1 MKKRFHVFS
10 RMFTKVNVFLFLLF
24 ALLMVPSA
32 WADNVSVTAN
42 GQTVYTSCSSDRIVT
57 VASGVTSF
65 VIESPKGSV
74 PYRCEGVLYVNAPN
88 EKTLSLSGETKLR
101 QHNSLY
107 IYDLS
112 GASSSTLDLYTNSG
126 SYTISSVY
134 SKGPNISIKFSND
147 GQMDY
152 ENYVKLNVSVHA
164 FYYASVSIPWE
175 KDEPWL
181 YYQIWE
187 KATSFYFDP
196 WEETESGY
204 YESNPVKFYV
214 GRNIYLKNNRG
225 NMSIWGINVKDANGN
240 LLPVRVLETGEYA
253 TGALYPSTSYL
264 DRCLWF
270 KMPES
275 DVVVVPTYASYPSY
289 SFDEI
294 PRGFGYNLV
303 NESRAV
309 RVDSSIHV
317 FDDGGIDYKYAN
329 NFDGYLTVTAHKG
342 HRVKVTGTVATE
354 EGGYDYLEVFEG
366 KKGEST
372 TPICKV
378 YSASRNVAV
387 AVPDKC
393 KSADSVLTLHF
404 KTDPSIFADGLDL
417 VVSAEAVTYK
427 VELNNNQTSYGTIS
441 TDKTSSPP
449 GYTVT
454 LTAHPKSGYVLKSVS
469 VINTATNET
478 VTTSGGRETD
488 NKITFTMPAGNVRVT
503 PTFVKDTYSIT
514 KTTGAGGSLDVASS
528 AKVGT
533 TVTMEAKPQSG
544 YMVRNIE
551 VVAKNG
557 DAVKVDGGW
566 YNDEKASFIMPLSDV
581 TVKSTYTNNLTAGD
595 GGLYINMPTT
605 GTVNATI
612 PKEVKSFKVYDD
624 GGKDGNYSS
633 GGILTLTAPEGYVL
647 QVTGSIDLAKHNC
660 WMEYCYDSLYV
671 YDGVGID
678 SKKLYSGRETVN
690 DIGRNMS
697 SGRSMTIQFKGY
709 ARDGIASGLDLTV
722 SLHKLDMELEKD
734 NNGNYYVDML
744 VRNATT
750 LKIPKGIT
758 SFKVYD
764 DGGKDG
770 DYSDNFS
777 GILTLT
783 APEGCVLQLTGS
795 INLAKTPGM
804 YTYYYD
810 YLYVYDG
817 ADIDSDILYSAK
829 ETVNDIGKKMS
840 SGRSLTIRFS
850 GISDDVASGLDLTV
864 KVISVENQITY
875 KNMNSGGTI
884 ASSSPTTGE
893 MYKTVEYTYNFN
905 SGYLVRDIEVIA
917 ENGDAVKASGGWYTQ
932 KTATFK
938 MPPCNVTVKST
949 YTNNLTAA
957 GGLYID
963 MPTTG
968 TVNATIPEG
977 VKSFKVYDDGGK
989 DGSYSSGSGGILTLT
1004 APEGYVL
1011 QVTGSIDLG
1020 KYAGF
1025 LAFDY
1030 LYDSLYVYDGA
1041 DINSDRLYSG
1051 RETVDDI
1058 GKRMSSGRSITIWLK
1073 RYSDGASGIDL
1084 TVTLHKLDMEL
1095 QKDNNGNFYVNM
1107 LLKNAATLKIPKGVT
1122 SFKVY
1127 DEGGKDGDYSTY
1139 FDGSLTLTAPEGYV
1153 LQVTGSIELA
1163 RFTGLTGYAY
1173 DLLNVYDGADI
1184 NSVRLYSGR
1193 ETVNDIGL
1201 HTSSGHNMTIR
1212 FEKHGSPSFAPGFD
1226 LTVTLIPVEYTVTVG
1241 NVAGGRLADGVPATA
1256 NMGDEITLTAVPANG
1271 NMLIKFVVKDAAGNE
1286 LPVIRNTL
1294 TEGKFKMPASNVTVS
1309 LVFAGPNAN
1318 VTAEKGLHF
1327 DMTRNSKV
1335 AINLPA
1341 AVKSFNLYD
1350 HGGKTGDYI
1359 ENSNDTLVFRA
1370 PAGYH
1375 FELTG
1380 SIYTERNYDF
1390 LYVYDGAST
1399 TEKVLFNRSSAE
1411 YGTRYDVGTIET
1423 SSNTMT
1429 VRFRSDGNRNY
1440 AGLDLLVTVVPSS
1453 YTVAIEQTSGGT
1465 LSSDKAS
1472 AIMGEKV
1479 TLTATPDDGYMLNGF
1494 VIKDASGNDVPFR
1507 GGDFIDKKGS
1517 FTMPAGN
1524 VTVTPVFT
1532 DKPVNLFVTI
1542 PVTGTKTVVL
1552 PDGMN
1557 SFKVYDD
1564 GGSTGLLTQ
1573 GYNANGTLVLIA
1585 PDNAKINATVVAGVA
1600 SPATL
1605 KTYDGE
1611 STDATLLGSAQIGF
1625 REKYTSTGNAMTFNM
1640 TTGEN
1645 VSGTAD
1651 ISINVLATRNIN
1663 VVSVDG
1669 GSAASDK
1676 ATADRNETI
1685 TVTATPDDGLLFK
1698 GIKITNKFGDVL
1710 GMKGYETWVNDIW
1723 TADDI
1728 ANLTQTVSFR
1738 MPNSDINVEPMFGEE
1753 LEASDSLF
1761 LKMPETGSETV
1772 TIPSRV
1778 ASFNVYDDGG
1788 RGGTFSSNA
1797 DGNLVLTA
1805 PEGFRF
1811 QVSGSVSAW
1820 AKDIAHLCVYEGG
1833 TVSDDKALAC
1843 GAGSVFTAG
1852 TGQDYDSYVGEIGTT
1867 VSEGNTITLR
1877 FWTTSSWTTGDGIEL
1892 VVTLVSDIHKI
1903 KVAKASGGKLS
1914 SDKQKALQGETVTLT
1929 ATPAEGY
1936 LFDGVSVEDADG
1948 NVVAL
1953 SKDIHWYSGVSENVV
1968 TFSMPTNAVTVT
1980 PKFSSI
1986 DDLYVNMPK
1995 SGEFDVN
2002 IPQNVTSFKIYDDG
2016 GENGDYSNG
2025 GIGQVSVIYDKNSGN
2040 AGLKLSGSVSVKNG
2054 TTLNIYAMNDDI
2066 DIFYTNNGSS
2076 DGHAEDIGTFINSSS
2091 LLFEFSK
2098 GASSAAGL
2106 DLRVDVVKS
2115 PGGGVE
2121 VVYDDAHVI
2130 GNGNISRWVTIADG
2144 DKTSKVNIPEDVD
2157 VESVDM
2163 TRTFT
2168 PDVYSTMVLP
2178 FSVSTEKVEGLKAA
2192 LRYNGIKTVNG
2203 VSSIRMKVVWAAEC
2217 VIKDDKGNCVSYKD
2231 TVLNA
2236 NTPYMVQMGQG
2247 KLVVN
2252 GGVTLKKTAPA
2263 DTSIDGWIFRGT
2275 WQYKKWGASGVD
2287 PETGYAYGFAAS
2299 ESGSGDNKI
2308 SVGEFVRAGEGAWI
2322 SPMRAYLV
2330 RADKAP
2336 VQGVRANGNY
2346 VMRPSFAQEELPE
2359 LLNVVIDH
2367 GDGDEEHTTVI
2378 GHFNTRTGEFKM
2390 NNDAI
2395 KRTFDVK
2402 GRNVGDKAS
2411 KARGAYYGKKV
2422 IAK

>member
-1 MKKRFHVFS
+1 MKNRFHVFS
-10 RMFTKVNVFLFLLF
+10 RMFTKMNVFLFLLL
-24 ALLMVPSA
+24 ALLAVPSA
-32 WADNVSVTAN
+32 WADNVDITSN
-42 GQTVYTSCSSDRIVT
+42 GQIVRPPCSEDRKLT

-65 VIESPKGSV
+65 VIKYPSIPADYAYSCSGK
-74 PYRCEGVLYVNAPN
+74 LYVNAPSGY
-88 EKTLSLSGETKLR
+88 TLSLSGEAKLR
-101 QHNSLY
+101 NGSNLY
-107 IYDLS
+107 IYDGSETSVYLYVQNGS
-112 GASSSTLDLYTNSG
+112 GSNADPTLPTLYTSDNQA
-126 SYTISSVY
+126 TIL
-134 SKGPNISIKFSND
+134 FSHNGHID
-147 GQMDY
+147 NT
-152 ENYVKLNVSVHA
+152 NYVDLNVSVHA
-164 FYYASVSIPWE
+164 FHYASVSIPWE

-187 KATSFYFDP
+187 NLSSSYVL
-196 WEETESGY
+196 WEETTSGY
-204 YESNPVKFYV
+204 YESNHIKFYV
-214 GRNIYLKNNRG
+214 GRSIYMKNNRG
-225 NMSIWGINVKDANGN
+225 NMSIWGINVKDAEGN

-264 DRCLWF
+264 DRYLWF

-404 KTDPSIFADGLDL
+404 KTDYSNFADGLDL
-417 VVSAEAVTYK
+417 VVSAEVVTYN
-427 VELNNNQTSYGTIS
+427 VELNNNQTSYGTITS
-441 TDKTSSPP
+441 DKTSSQP

-454 LTAHPKSGYVLKSVS
+454 LTAYPKSGYVLKSVS
-469 VINTATNET
+469 VVNTATNET

-503 PTFVKDTYSIT
+503 PTFVKDTYSIV
-514 KTTGAGGSLDVASS
+514 KETGTGGSLDVASS
-528 AKVGT
+528 AIVGT
-533 TVTMEAKPQSG
+533 TVSMTAKPQSG

-566 YNDEKASFIMPLSDV
+566 YNDAKASFIMPLSDV

-624 GGKDGNYSS
+624 GGKDGNYSTNFA
-633 GGILTLTAPEGYVL
+633 GTLTLTAPEGYVL
-647 QVTGSIDLAKHNC
+647 QVTGSFDLAKT
-660 WMEYCYDSLYV
+660 EYWFNTGYDSLIV
-671 YDGVGID
+671 YDGADID
-678 SKKLYSGRETVN
+678 SKKLYYGRETVN

-697 SGRSMTIQFKGY
+697 SGRSMTIQFKRY
-709 ARDGIASGLDLTV
+709 SDAAASGIDLTV

-875 KNMNSGGTI
+875 KHMNSGGTI
-884 ASSSPTTGE
+884 ASGSPTTGE
-893 MYKTVEYTYNFN
+893 MYKTVDYSYNFN
-905 SGYLVRDIEVIA
+905 SGYLVRDIEVVA
-917 ENGDAVKASGGWYTQ
+917 ENGDAVKVSGGWYTQ
-932 KTATFK
+932 KTASFK

-957 GGLYID
+957 GGLHID

-989 DGSYSSGSGGILTLT
+989 DGNYSSGSRGILTLT

-1030 LYDSLYVYDGA
+1030 VYDSLYVYDGVGI
-1041 DINSDRLYSG
+1041 DSKKLYSA
-1051 RETVDDI
+1051 RETVNDI
-1058 GKRMSSGRSITIWLK
+1058 GKRMSSGRSMTILLSS
-1073 RYSDGASGIDL
+1073 YSDGASGIDL

-1095 QKDNNGNFYVNM
+1095 QKDNNGNYYVNM
-1107 LLKNAATLKIPKGVT
+1107 LLKNAATLKIPKGVE

-1163 RFTGLTGYAY
+1163 RFTGLTDYAY

-1212 FEKHGSPSFAPGFD
+1212 FVKNGVSSFAPGFD
-1226 LTVTLIPVEYTVTVG
+1226 LTVTLIPVEYTISDDKLLCAVFGQCVSANKSSGYVG
-1241 NVAGGRLADGVPATA
+1241 DTIR
-1256 NMGDEITLTAVPANG
+1256 LTAHNDDEEYV
-1271 NMLIKFVVKDAAGNE
+1271 LKKFIVKDADKNVV
-1286 LPVIRNTL
+1286 PVIRNTL
-1294 TEGKFKMPASNVTVS
+1294 TEAFFVMPASNVEVNS
-1309 LVFAGPNAN
+1309 GS
-1318 VTAEKGLHF
+1318 F
-1327 DMTRNSKV
+1327 DTELSADDGFHLDLARKTKTF
-1335 AINLPA
+1335 IELPSG
-1341 AVKSFNLYD
+1341 VKSFKLYD
-1350 HGGKTGDYI
+1350 NGGAFGDY
-1359 ENSNDTLVFRA
+1359 SYDSDDTLVVTA
-1370 PAGYH
+1370 PEGYH
-1375 FELTG
+1375 FKMTG
-1380 SIYTERNYDF
+1380 NIYTDF
-1390 LYVYDGAST
+1390 FDKLNVYDGAST
-1399 TEKVLFNRSSAE
+1399 KATGLFSRGGSAASVA
-1411 YGTRYDVGTIET
+1411 YSVGTIKT
-1423 SSNTMT
+1423 SSNSMT
-1429 VRFRSDGNRNY
+1429 VYFFSDNSVVSS
-1440 AGLDLLVTVVPSS
+1440 GLDLLVSIESDPYAIRIADVDNGSVFSKATAIAGELVILNVKPAAGFYLNACTVTDLTNNAISSSFNPADNTVSFTMPKGPVTVTPEFTSVPNINVVS
-1453 YTVAIEQTSGGT
+1453 VLGG
-1465 LSSDKAS
+1465 SVQ
-1472 AIMGEKV
+1472 EKIALTESFKLNA
-1479 TLTATPDDGYMLNGF
+1479 TLTATPDEGF
-1494 VIKDASGNDVPFR
+1494 VFNGAAVVDVDGKTVTVNNDSAWYSNVATF
-1507 GGDFIDKKGS
+1507 KLTK
-1517 FTMPAGN
+1517 N
-1524 VTVTPVFT
+1524 VTVTPEF
-1532 DKPVNLFVTI
+1532 VNEL
-1542 PVTGTKTVVL
+1542 
-1552 PDGMN
+1552 
-1557 SFKVYDD
+1557 
-1564 GGSTGLLTQ
+1564 
-1573 GYNANGTLVLIA
+1573 
-1585 PDNAKINATVVAGVA
+1585 
-1600 SPATL
+1600 
-1605 KTYDGE
+1605 
-1611 STDATLLGSAQIGF
+1611 
-1625 REKYTSTGNAMTFNM
+1625 
-1640 TTGEN
+1640 
-1645 VSGTAD
+1645 
-1651 ISINVLATRNIN
+1651 
-1663 VVSVDG
+1663 
-1669 GSAASDK
+1669 SAADGIFVNMPYEG
-1676 ATADRNETI
+1676 ATH
-1685 TVTATPDDGLLFK
+1685 
-1698 GIKITNKFGDVL
+1698 
-1710 GMKGYETWVNDIW
+1710 VNI
-1723 TADDI
+1723 
-1728 ANLTQTVSFR
+1728 
-1738 MPNSDINVEPMFGEE
+1738 PMGV
-1753 LEASDSLF
+1753 
-1761 LKMPETGSETV
+1761 K
-1772 TIPSRV
+1772 
-1778 ASFNVYDDGG
+1778 SFNVYDNGGKSGNYTRGANGTVVLSAPDGYILHVAIASMN
-1788 RGGTFSSNA
+1788 TNA
-1797 DGNLVLTA
+1797 NDHLIIYDGVAVDNAKTILD
-1805 PEGFRF
+1805 
-1811 QVSGSVSAW
+1811 VSGTETGSISSSGNSITIHFESSKR
-1820 AKDIAHLCVYEGG
+1820 AKG
-1833 TVSDDKALAC
+1833 
-1843 GAGSVFTAG
+1843 F
-1852 TGQDYDSYVGEIGTT
+1852 EI
-1867 VSEGNTITLR
+1867 
-1877 FWTTSSWTTGDGIEL
+1877 
-1892 VVTLVSDIHKI
+1892 VVTLVPVDYTVT
-1903 KVAKASGGKLS
+1903 VATVTGGS
-1914 SDKQKALQGETVTLT
+1914 MTSDKETAIMDETVTLT
-1929 ATPAEGY
+1929 ATAEKGY

-1968 TFSMPTNAVTVT
+1968 TFSMPINAVTVT
-1980 PKFSSI
+1980 PKFSAV
-1986 DDLYVNMPK
+1986 DELYVKIPK
-1995 SGEFDVN
+1995 SGSVPVYVPENVASFKVYDDGENYGNSAYGKLWITSLSSSYTVRVTGNATLQSGNWLTINHGMLGSFEGSPLFTPFGTLYKYEGSSDAAEVNIGEHTAMAVLEIDLSASHFDNASSLDLTVSKERTDYGAVSLMFVDGIEESSLGAVLISYMEDQTGFEIPDGAKSVAYINGDYAESDAVYIEKNIPVDAVMYARDFPKNAFSTMTLPFDVN
-2002 IPQNVTSFKIYDDG
+2002 T
-2016 GENGDYSNG
+2016 EN
-2025 GIGQVSVIYDKNSGN
+2025 
-2040 AGLKLSGSVSVKNG
+2040 
-2054 TTLNIYAMNDDI
+2054 
-2066 DIFYTNNGSS
+2066 
-2076 DGHAEDIGTFINSSS
+2076 
-2091 LLFEFSK
+2091 
-2098 GASSAAGL
+2098 
-2106 DLRVDVVKS
+2106 
-2115 PGGGVE
+2115 
-2121 VVYDDAHVI
+2121 
-2130 GNGNISRWVTIADG
+2130 
-2144 DKTSKVNIPEDVD
+2144 
-2157 VESVDM
+2157 
-2163 TRTFT
+2163 
-2168 PDVYSTMVLP
+2168 
-2178 FSVSTEKVEGLKAA
+2178 VEGLDAV
-2192 LRYNGIKTVNG
+2192 LRYNGIKTVDG
-2203 VSSIRMKVVWAAEC
+2203 KSSIRMKVVWATETWASENG
-2217 VIKDDKGNCVSYKD
+2217 IDKSYD
-2231 TVLNA
+2231 HTDLSA
-2236 NTPYMVQMGQG
+2236 NTPYLVQMGEE
-2247 KLVVN
+2247 KFVVN
-2252 GGVTLKKTAPA
+2252 GGVTLKKTTPA
-2263 DTSIDGWIFRGT
+2263 DTSIDGWTFRGT
-2275 WQYKKWGASGVD
+2275 WEYKKWKEGD
-2287 PETGYAYGFAAS
+2287 PELGYAYGFAAS
-2299 ESGSGDNKI
+2299 ESKENNIGVGDFVK
-2308 SVGEFVRAGEGAWI
+2308 VGVGAWI
-2322 SPMRAYLV
+2322 RPMRAYLV

-2359 LLNVVIDH
+2359 LMSVVIDH

-2402 GRNVGDKAS
+2402 GRNVGDKAN

-2422 IAK
+2422 KK

>member
-1 MKKRFHVFS
+1 MKTIFHVFS
-10 RMFTKVNVFLFLLF
+10 RMFTKKVGEPVEPAKVNLFLFLLF
-24 ALLMVPSA
+24 SLLAVPSA
-32 WADNVSVTAN
+32 WADNIDITSN
-42 GQTVYTSCSSDRIVT
+42 GQIVRPPCSEDRKLT

-65 VIESPKGSV
+65 VIKYPSIPADYAYSCSGK
-74 PYRCEGVLYVNAPN
+74 LYVDAPSGY
-88 EKTLSLSGETKLR
+88 TLSLSGEAKLR
-101 QHNSLY
+101 NGSYLY
-107 IYDLS
+107 IYDGSETSDYLYVKNGS
-112 GASSSTLDLYTNSG
+112 DSNTDPTLPTLYTSDNQA
-126 SYTISSVY
+126 TIL
-134 SKGPNISIKFSND
+134 FSHNGHID
-147 GQMDY
+147 NT
-152 ENYVKLNVSVHA
+152 NYVDLNVSVHA
-164 FYYASVSIPWE
+164 FHYASVSIPWE
-175 KDEPWL
+175 KNKPWL

-187 KATSFYFDP
+187 KATSFYLDP

-342 HRVKVTGTVATE
+342 LRVKVTGTVATE

-404 KTDPSIFADGLDL
+404 KTDSSIFADGLDL

-469 VINTATNET
+469 VINTATNAT

-932 KTATFK
+932 KTAAFK

-957 GGLYID
+957 GGLYIN

-989 DGSYSSGSGGILTLT
+989 DGNYSSGSRGILTLT

-1030 LYDSLYVYDGA
+1030 VYDSLYVYDGVGI
-1041 DINSDRLYSG
+1041 DSEKLYSA
-1051 RETVDDI
+1051 RETVNDI
-1058 GKRMSSGRSITIWLK
+1058 GKRMSSGRSMTILLSS
-1073 RYSDGASGIDL
+1073 YSDGASGIDL

-1095 QKDNNGNFYVNM
+1095 QKDNNGNYYVNM
-1107 LLKNAATLKIPKGVT
+1107 LLKNAATLKIPKGVE
-1122 SFKVY
+1122 SFNVY
-1127 DEGGKDGDYSTY
+1127 DEGGEDGDYSTY

-1153 LQVTGSIELA
+1153 LQVTGSIKLA
-1163 RFTGLTGYAY
+1163 RFMGLTDYAY

-1184 NSVRLYSGR
+1184 NSDRLYSGR
-1193 ETVNDIGL
+1193 ETVDDIGL

-1212 FEKHGSPSFAPGFD
+1212 FEKNGSPSFAPGFD
-1226 LTVTLIPVEYTVTVG
+1226 LTVTLIPVEYTISDNKLLCAIFKQCVSANKSSGYVGDTVY
-1241 NVAGGRLADGVPATA
+1241 LTA
-1256 NMGDEITLTAVPANG
+1256 NNDKEDYVLEKFIVRDANK
-1271 NMLIKFVVKDAAGNE
+1271 NTV
-1286 LPVIRNTL
+1286 PVIRNTL
-1294 TEGKFKMPASNVTVS
+1294 TKAFFVMPASNVQVDQGTSYFDTEVS
-1309 LVFAGPNAN
+1309 AD
-1318 VTAEKGLHF
+1318 KGFHL
-1327 DMTRNSKV
+1327 DLARNGKRVIDFHSG
-1335 AINLPA
+1335 
-1341 AVKSFNLYD
+1341 VKSFNLYD
-1350 HGGKTGDYI
+1350 DGGAFGDYSI
-1359 ENSNDTLVFRA
+1359 NSDDTLVVTA
-1370 PAGYH
+1370 PEGYH
-1375 FELTG
+1375 FKMTG
-1380 SIYTERNYDF
+1380 KIYTDF
-1390 LYVYDGAST
+1390 FDNLDVYDGASPKAT
-1399 TEKVLFNRSSAE
+1399 KLFSRGGMVASEAYS
-1411 YGTRYDVGTIET
+1411 VGTIKT
-1423 SSNTMT
+1423 SSNSMT
-1429 VRFRSDGNRNY
+1429 VYFHSDGSIVSS
-1440 AGLDLLVTVVPSS
+1440 GLDLLVSIEPDS
-1453 YTVAIEQTSGGT
+1453 YAISVAKVDNGRVISKKATAIAGELVILTMKPSGGFYLNACT
-1465 LSSDKAS
+1465 VMDVTNNPILYTFNPADTTVSFTMPKGPVTVTPEFTSLPNIDVVSVSGGRVQKEISLANEFKLN
-1472 AIMGEKV
+1472 A
-1479 TLTATPDDGYMLNGF
+1479 TLTATPDDGFIFNGAS
-1494 VIKDASGNDVPFR
+1494 VVDADDKTVTVNNDSAWYSNVATF
-1507 GGDFIDKKGS
+1507 KLAK
-1517 FTMPAGN
+1517 N
-1524 VTVTPVFT
+1524 VTVTPKFVKELSADDEIF
-1532 DKPVNLFVTI
+1532 VNMPRLGETRINI
-1542 PVTGTKTVVL
+1542 PRGVKSFNVYDNGGKSGKCSRGANGTVVL
-1552 PDGMN
+1552 SAPDDYILHVAIASMN
-1557 SFKVYDD
+1557 TNMNDHLIIYDGVAVDNANVLLDVSGTDTGPIISSSGNSITMHFEPSRSTVGFEILVTLVPVYYAVTVATVTGGSMTSDKETAIMDGKVTLTAKPDYGYVLESVEVKDADNNILAVNGGVWYSGNKATFTMPASGVTVTPKFTDELTNLYVKIPKSGAVPVYVPVSVASFKVYDD
-1564 GGSTGLLTQ
+1564 SENYGNSAYGKLWITSVSSFYTVRVTGKASLQSGNRLTINHGSLSTYEGSPLFTPFGTLYKYEGSTTTEEVDVGEHT
-1573 GYNANGTLVLIA
+1573 AMAVLEI
-1585 PDNAKINATVVAGVA
+1585 DLSA
-1600 SPATL
+1600 SN
-1605 KTYDGE
+1605 
-1611 STDATLLGSAQIGF
+1611 F
-1625 REKYTSTGNAMTFNM
+1625 GNA
-1640 TTGEN
+1640 
-1645 VSGTAD
+1645 SSLD
-1651 ISINVLATRNIN
+1651 L
-1663 VVSVDG
+1663 
-1669 GSAASDK
+1669 
-1676 ATADRNETI
+1676 
-1685 TVTATPDDGLLFK
+1685 
-1698 GIKITNKFGDVL
+1698 
-1710 GMKGYETWVNDIW
+1710 
-1723 TADDI
+1723 
-1728 ANLTQTVSFR
+1728 TVSKER
-1738 MPNSDINVEPMFGEE
+1738 TDYGAV
-1753 LEASDSLF
+1753 SL
-1761 LKMPETGSETV
+1761 
-1772 TIPSRV
+1772 
-1778 ASFNVYDDGG
+1778 
-1788 RGGTFSSNA
+1788 
-1797 DGNLVLTA
+1797 
-1805 PEGFRF
+1805 
-1811 QVSGSVSAW
+1811 
-1820 AKDIAHLCVYEGG
+1820 
-1833 TVSDDKALAC
+1833 
-1843 GAGSVFTAG
+1843 VF
-1852 TGQDYDSYVGEIGTT
+1852 V
-1867 VSEGNTITLR
+1867 
-1877 FWTTSSWTTGDGIEL
+1877 DGIEENSFGAML
-1892 VVTLVSDIHKI
+1892 IS
-1903 KVAKASGGKLS
+1903 
-1914 SDKQKALQGETVTLT
+1914 
-1929 ATPAEGY
+1929 Y
-1936 LFDGVSVEDADG
+1936 MEDQTG
-1948 NVVAL
+1948 
-1953 SKDIHWYSGVSENVV
+1953 
-1968 TFSMPTNAVTVT
+1968 
-1980 PKFSSI
+1980 
-1986 DDLYVNMPK
+1986 
-1995 SGEFDVN
+1995 
-2002 IPQNVTSFKIYDDG
+2002 FKIPDG
-2016 GENGDYSNG
+2016 AKSVAYIDGDYTKPDAVH
-2025 GIGQVSVIYDKNSGN
+2025 IEKEITVDAVM
-2040 AGLKLSGSVSVKNG
+2040 
-2054 TTLNIYAMNDDI
+2054 YARE
-2066 DIFYTNNGSS
+2066 FPT
-2076 DGHAEDIGTFINSSS
+2076 GTF
-2091 LLFEFSK
+2091 
-2098 GASSAAGL
+2098 
-2106 DLRVDVVKS
+2106 
-2115 PGGGVE
+2115 
-2121 VVYDDAHVI
+2121 
-2130 GNGNISRWVTIADG
+2130 
-2144 DKTSKVNIPEDVD
+2144 
-2157 VESVDM
+2157 
-2163 TRTFT
+2163 
-2168 PDVYSTMVLP
+2168 STMVLP
-2178 FSVSTEKVEGLKAA
+2178 FSVNTENVEGLDAV
-2192 LRYNGIKTVNG
+2192 LRYNGIKTVDG
-2203 VSSIRMKVVWAAEC
+2203 KSSIRMKVVWAT
-2217 VIKDDKGNCVSYKD
+2217 DDWVSANKIMDSQGKSVHYD
-2231 TVLNA
+2231 HTDLNA
-2236 NTPYMVQMGQG
+2236 NTPYLVQMKQE
-2247 KLVVN
+2247 KLIVN
-2252 GGVTLKKTAPA
+2252 GGVTLMQTAPA
-2263 DTSIDGWIFRGT
+2263 DTSIDGWTFRGT
-2275 WQYKKWGASGVD
+2275 WEYKMWEEGD
-2287 PETGYAYGFAAS
+2287 PELGYAYGFAAS
-2299 ESGSGDNKI
+2299 ESKENNIDVGDFVK
-2308 SVGEFVRAGEGAWI
+2308 VGKGAWI
-2322 SPMRAYLV
+2322 RPMRAYLV
-2330 RADKAP
+2330 KTEIP
-2336 VQGVRANGNY
+2336 PKVQGVRANGNY

-2359 LLNVVIDH
+2359 LMSIIIDDED
-2367 GDGDEEHTTVI
+2367 GDGKQTTVI
-2378 GHFNTRTGEFKM
+2378 GHFNTRTGEIKM
-2390 NNDAI
+2390 NNAAT

-2402 GRNVGDKAS
+2402 GRNVGDKAN
-2411 KARGAYYGKKV
+2411 KARGAYYGKK
-2422 IAK
+2422 ILK